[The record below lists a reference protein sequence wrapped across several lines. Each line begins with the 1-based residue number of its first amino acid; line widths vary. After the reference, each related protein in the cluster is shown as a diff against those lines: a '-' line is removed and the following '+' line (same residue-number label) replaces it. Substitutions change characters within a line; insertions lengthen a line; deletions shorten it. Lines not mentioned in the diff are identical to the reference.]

1 MLSELVLAH
10 DPTFAEAH
18 VAIPEIP
25 EISPRTP
32 RLPSGGRVFR
42 SHEPYRSCYQKAIY
56 IVRDPRDVVVSYFR
70 YRKWLKEYRGDLT
83 EFVEMFL
90 EGSVDSYGRWS
101 DHAESWLAQAGHKVH
116 VVRYEDLVRDPA
128 TSLRTSAGFVGMT
141 TTDDAIGAAVANND
155 LARMRE
161 KEAGVRTEF
170 FGRTDP
176 SGAFV
181 RAGRSVGWETS
192 LPTSAAEAVVAQ
204 NRRVMSVLG
213 YVD

>member
-1 MLSELVLAH
+1 
-10 DPTFAEAH
+10 
-18 VAIPEIP
+18 
-25 EISPRTP
+25 
-32 RLPSGGRVFR
+32 
-42 SHEPYRSCYQKAIY
+42 
-56 IVRDPRDVVVSYFR
+56 
-70 YRKWLKEYRGDLT
+70 
-83 EFVEMFL
+83 MFL

-101 DHAESWLAQAGHKVH
+101 DHAESWLAHAGHEVH

-141 TTDDAIGAAVANND
+141 ATDDEIGAAVANND

-192 LPTSAAEAVVAQ
+192 LSTSAAEAVVAQ